1 MSQWHSIPSRSPS
14 QGDAEGDAEGDAGDD
29 DQEPTNTGP
38 MHSTESADEA
48 TLGTVFSFT
57 LIIIIII
64 VC

>member
-1 MSQWHSIPSRSPS
+1 MSQRRSIPSCSPS
-14 QGDAEGDAEGDAGDD
+14 QGNAEGDAGDD

-48 TLGTVFSFT
+48 TLGMVFSFT